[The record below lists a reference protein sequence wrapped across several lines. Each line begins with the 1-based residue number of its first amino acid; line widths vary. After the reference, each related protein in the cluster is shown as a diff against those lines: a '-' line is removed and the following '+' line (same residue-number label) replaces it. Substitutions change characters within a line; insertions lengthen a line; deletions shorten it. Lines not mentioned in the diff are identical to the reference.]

1 LIRLGHSSLTL
12 ITERGWHWMTSAQ
25 VPAVRHAV
33 DGSPLDRGDAHDR
46 LFCRPDLNK
55 PSEARSEYSV
65 DNLSLGGK
73 RYFHAE
79 YMRPI
84 C

>member
-1 LIRLGHSSLTL
+1 
-12 ITERGWHWMTSAQ
+12 MTSAQ